1 MILIEYGMPIAEQQI
16 FGFNNGS
23 FLLYFTYSLLS
34 LFFFH
39 YLSLKD
45 FRLVHFPYVMIKR
58 KRLFLIGFTLFGSV
72 LVYSWIQN
80 PNYTRFDIFNGPFKM
95 VFVRI
100 EYLFSFIFLYSLF
113 RIKNINKKFFIFLL
127 YCLLMYY
134 RGSQFGAFLIATIWF
149 FISFYLEN
157 KKLKIKWSVVFLFLV
172 MIPVIIKISAT
183 NLLFVGQRI
192 ILQGH
197 VFWGTVNVLSQH
209 GSTPDFSGFFANY
222 NDLFS
227 GFQAGNIEYGFG
239 KLMHEISPHFA
250 VMKLKAG
257 VRFSAGYPAIL
268 FYHFGYIV
276 GSAFLLVF
284 TFLYYHLLRYLILC
298 FKYKDAIYSYF
309 IYMIYLVYSDF
320 MIQGEYANFRL
331 KFLIKI
337 GLVMFVVFL
346 YKYFSKEKNVYPK
359 PI

>member
-1 MILIEYGMPIAEQQI
+1 MIPEIIKSILIISYGLLFLYLIRRETKTALYAIVVYINISVLISLILIEYGMPIAEQQI

-134 RGSQFGAFLIATIWF
+134 RGSQFG
-149 FISFYLEN
+149 
-157 KKLKIKWSVVFLFLV
+157 
-172 MIPVIIKISAT
+172 
-183 NLLFVGQRI
+183 Q
-192 ILQGH
+192 
-197 VFWGTVNVLSQH
+197 
-209 GSTPDFSGFFANY
+209 
-222 NDLFS
+222 
-227 GFQAGNIEYGFG
+227 
-239 KLMHEISPHFA
+239 
-250 VMKLKAG
+250 
-257 VRFSAGYPAIL
+257 
-268 FYHFGYIV
+268 
-276 GSAFLLVF
+276 
-284 TFLYYHLLRYLILC
+284 LC
-298 FKYKDAIYSYF
+298 FCF
-309 IYMIYLVYSDF
+309 
-320 MIQGEYANFRL
+320 
-331 KFLIKI
+331 
-337 GLVMFVVFL
+337 
-346 YKYFSKEKNVYPK
+346 
-359 PI
+359 